1 MERGRGE
8 RIDWTSR
15 GVEKEYEYDNDD
27 DDDDECIKHLWLWL
41 WLWLWCC
48 SCCCV
53 PYIIAL
59 AAEQIFLRFI
69 SVVSIRFLT
78 AFRFYQF
85 KLKLQVY
92 SFPPLFFLGIY
103 IYSFLQLAQ
112 TLLIYYIANTSLP
125 CISHS
130 VQHFKATIFEAYSFH
145 SIFFFYH

>member
-1 MERGRGE
+1 MKMKRDRRDWGVE
-8 RIDWTSR
+8 WTSR
-15 GVEKEYEYDNDD
+15 GVDKEYEY
-27 DDDDECIKHLWLWL
+27 DDDECIKHLWL
-41 WLWLWCC
+41 CRC
-48 SCCCV
+48 GCCCV

-145 SIFFFYH
+145 SIYFFYH